1 MSNSSST
8 NTMNTND
15 QPTSILI
22 NKILTG
28 PFTRVG
34 STGTGDSTIILWQD
48 VHGEEAIETN
58 ADPVLGSDYGFD
70 QARRQI
76 LGGDYQDY
84 TVTLST
90 DPSQFGS
97 IATHDETKTA
107 NDKIAAQLE
116 VRFPGIAIII
126 DDLYKVTG
134 PTDEVVEEIQ
144 AFIEGIWMFALEA

>member
-1 MSNSSST
+1 
-8 NTMNTND
+8 MNTND

-22 NKILTG
+22 NKILTA

-34 STGTGDSTIILWQD
+34 SSGTGDSTITLWED
-48 VHGEEAIETN
+48 VDGEQAIETN
-58 ADPVLGSDYGFD
+58 GDPVLSSDYGFD

-107 NDKIAAQLE
+107 NDKIAAQIE
-116 VRFPGIAIII
+116 IRFPGIEIRI

-144 AFIEGIWMFALEA
+144 AFIDGIWMFALEA

>member
-1 MSNSSST
+1 
-8 NTMNTND
+8 MNTND

-22 NKILTG
+22 KKILTA

-34 STGTGDSTIILWQD
+34 STGSGDSTLTLWQD
-48 VHGEEAIETN
+48 AEGEQAIETN
-58 ADPVLGSDYGFD
+58 GDPVLSSDYGFD

-76 LGGDYQDY
+76 LGGDFQDY

-97 IATHDETKTA
+97 IATHAETKEA

-116 VRFPGIAIII
+116 VRFPGIAITIADI
-126 DDLYKVTG
+126 YKITG

-144 AFIEGIWMFALEA
+144 AFIDSIWMFALEA

>member
-1 MSNSSST
+1 MTNSSSS
-8 NTMNTND
+8 TND

-22 NKILTG
+22 NKILTA

-34 STGTGDSTIILWQD
+34 SSGTGDSTITLWQD
-48 VHGEEAIETN
+48 VDGEQAIETN
-58 ADPVLGSDYGFD
+58 GDPVLSSDYGFD

-116 VRFPGIAIII
+116 IRFPGIEIRI

-144 AFIEGIWMFALEA
+144 AFIDGIWMFALEA

>member
-1 MSNSSST
+1 
-8 NTMNTND
+8 MNTND

-22 NKILTG
+22 KKVLTA

-34 STGTGDSTIILWQD
+34 STGSGDSTLTLWQD
-48 VHGEEAIETN
+48 AEGEQAIETN
-58 ADPVLGSDYGFD
+58 GDPVLSSDYGFD
-70 QARRQI
+70 IARRQI

-84 TVTLST
+84 TVNLST

-97 IATHDETKTA
+97 IATHAETKKA

-116 VRFPGIAIII
+116 VRFPGIAITIADI
-126 DDLYKVTG
+126 YKITG

-144 AFIEGIWMFALEA
+144 AFIDSIWMFALEA